1 VTSPIAILKPDHLG
15 DLVLAAPAIR
25 AIRGKYHNV
34 TLFVASRS
42 LALARFLFPEI
53 PDVRGVDLRHLARCQ
68 VEGDAAATL
77 PGELNRFDHVVCLRD
92 DAVMRDIVARLSV
105 PCTMVSS
112 NDFVHETSLHK
123 HAVECITGPYS
134 RTRLFSDMPP
144 AWPAR
149 PKHVGLC
156 IAAGFPT
163 NLWATSRW
171 RELATLLGGMDIQ
184 LTLIGGP
191 RERDELR
198 MLSRLSRRI
207 RHRVLIGGDDF
218 SGFLQALEPVDL
230 IVATD
235 GGTAHICSLR
245 KPVCS
250 IFGPGPWR
258 RYAPFGR
265 HNVVLTRDEP
275 CSPCMQFSTT
285 SVNCCVTR
293 ECMARIK
300 PSTVMRVVASNGLDF
315 AAAHGPR
322 IELGVSHRYEMNAQ
336 QAPSRGVLPGPP
348 VVTDVA
354 AAYPP
359 GGTANVR

>member
-25 AIRGKYHNV
+25 AIRAKYDNV
-34 TLFVASRS
+34 SLFVASRS
-42 LALARFLFPEI
+42 LALARFLFPDI
-53 PDVRGVDLRHLARCQ
+53 PDVRGIDLRHLARRA

-77 PGELNRFDHVVCLRD
+77 PEELNRFDHVVCLRD
-92 DAVMRDIVARLSV
+92 DVVMRDIVARLTVSH
-105 PCTMVSS
+105 TIVSS

-123 HAVECITGPYS
+123 HAVDCITGPYS

-149 PKHVGLC
+149 PRHVGLC
-156 IAAGFPT
+156 VAAGFPT

-171 RELATLLGGMDIQ
+171 RELASLLDGMDIE

-198 MLSRLSRRI
+198 VLSRLTRRI
-207 RHRVLIGGDDF
+207 RHQVLIGGDDF

-245 KPVCS
+245 KPICS

-265 HNVVLTRDEP
+265 DNVVLTREEP

-285 SVNCCVTR
+285 SINCCVTR

-300 PSTVMRVVASNGLDF
+300 PSSVMRVVASNGRDV

-336 QAPSRGVLPGPP
+336 RAPSHGFCPVPPGNS
-348 VVTDVA
+348 DQA

-359 GGTANVR
+359 GGTANAR

>member
-25 AIRGKYHNV
+25 AIRGKYDNV

-53 PDVRGVDLRHLARCQ
+53 PDVRGVDLRHLARRQ
-68 VEGDAAATL
+68 IEGDAAAIL
-77 PGELNRFDHVVCLRD
+77 PGELNQFDHVVCLRD
-92 DAVMRDIVARLSV
+92 DVVMRDIVARLTVS
-105 PCTMVSS
+105 CTMVSS
-112 NDFVHETSLHK
+112 DDFVHETSIQQ

-134 RTRLFSDMPP
+134 RTRLFSNTSP

-149 PKHVGLC
+149 LRHVGLC

-171 RELATLLGGMDIQ
+171 RELATSLGGMDIE

-218 SGFLQALEPVDL
+218 SGFLQALEQVDL

-250 IFGPGPWR
+250 MFGPGPWR

-265 HNVVLTRDEP
+265 DNVVLTREEP
-275 CSPCMQFSTT
+275 CSPCLQFSST
-285 SVNCCVTR
+285 SINCCVTR

-300 PSTVMRVVASNGLDF
+300 PGSVIRALTSNGLDV
-315 AAAHGPR
+315 AATR
-322 IELGVSHRYEMNAQ
+322 EVRVERGVSHRYEMNGQ
-336 QAPSRGVLPGPP
+336 RAPSHGVLPTPP
-348 VVTDVA
+348 VDIDAA

-359 GGTANVR
+359 GGTANTR